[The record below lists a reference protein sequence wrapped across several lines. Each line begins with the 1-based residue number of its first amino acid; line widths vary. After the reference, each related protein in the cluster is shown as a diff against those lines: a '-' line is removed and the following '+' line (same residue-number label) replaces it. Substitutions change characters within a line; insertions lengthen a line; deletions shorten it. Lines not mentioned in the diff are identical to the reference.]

1 MFTCEPP
8 HTCHRCTAPRKDFL
22 STAVFPSKS
31 TAARRRAVEQAAAG
45 QGRNI
50 RGMQAGGSVVDFGEL
65 PDRIHKPGPNASHYE
80 QFRSQAGAH
89 LIFNAFWTIPH
100 FCVHQMLMRDPMHQV
115 DLGAIVHLIRAI
127 LRKFKECVETALDMP
142 GLAARK
148 LGNRLRLML
157 AKRSTPGGQR

>member
-1 MFTCEPP
+1 M
-8 HTCHRCTAPRKDFL
+8 
-22 STAVFPSKS
+22 
-31 TAARRRAVEQAAAG
+31 
-45 QGRNI
+45 

-65 PDRIHKPGPNASHYE
+65 PDRIHSPGPNASHYE

-127 LRKFKECVETALDMP
+127 LRKFKECVETAWICLDSP
-142 GLAARK
+142 
-148 LGNRLRLML
+148 LGNLGIDFGLCWRNDPLL
-157 AKRSTPGGQR
+157 AVKGDVLAF